1 IGTGVCSAML
11 DTSQRDPA
19 FDLFVLLSRAYTWVN
34 AHATRDICCHCL
46 NPTEFAILEAL
57 YHKGPLPLQQIGE
70 KILISSGNIT
80 YAVDKLEQKQLLIRK
95 PAAHDRRVIFA
106 ELTPQGQELLAT
118 LFPQHAEAI
127 RTAVSGLSPEEQ
139 TLAIQLLRKLGL
151 AAQDRYSRNP

>member
-1 IGTGVCSAML
+1 MS

-19 FDLFVLLSRAYTWVN
+19 LDLFVVLSRAYTWVN
-34 AHATRDICCHCL
+34 AHATRDIRCHGL

-80 YAVDKLEQKQLLIRK
+80 YAVDKLEQKQLLVRK
-95 PAAHDRRVIFA
+95 PSAHDRRVIFA

-139 TLAIQLLRKLGL
+139 VLAIRLLKKLGL
-151 AAQDRYSRNP
+151 TAQDSYVRNPQ